1 MIVSS
6 CPKCGKKLHLFN
18 VSQFCPACGVNM
30 RFVKFEEDFY
40 REAKIAELSQA
51 AMGVKIKRFKAS
63 FVGSKLT
70 YLRIALMFLPVFTLL
85 IPHGGFTLTL
95 PYKETAISFGAL
107 GLYQLFGGGDLGYLT
122 QMSASDLAGGAFSAL
137 VTALY
142 AYLAVA
148 VCAVLVLLLSI
159 FCFISIKNMQKIL
172 AVVASLGVVASVAAI
187 ALIARFV
194 SVAGSSPLLR
204 AENGF
209 GLYVTILLFAAVI
222 VNNVLLI
229 RHPVPVEYSEGAV
242 ERAAMW
248 KRVRSG
254 EVKIDDLP
262 QPVVVTE
269 ATKKIDEEIAKEE
282 ATYEEKLAQREAE
295 KNA

>member
-1 MIVSS
+1 MST
-6 CPKCGKKLHLFN
+6 CPKCGKKLHLTN

-30 RFVKFEEDFY
+30 RFVNFEEDFY

-70 YLRIALMFLPVFTLL
+70 IARLAVMFLPILTFL
-85 IPHGGFTLTL
+85 IPQGGFSILL
-95 PYKETAISFGAL
+95 PYKETAVSFGAL
-107 GLYQLFGGGDLGYLT
+107 GLYQLFGGGDLGYIA
-122 QMSASDLAGGAFSAL
+122 QMAGSGAFGGGFSAL
-137 VTALY
+137 IAAIY
-142 AYLAVA
+142 AYAAAA
-148 VCAVLVLLLSI
+148 VCAVLALLLTV

-172 AVVASLGVVASVAAI
+172 AGVSCAGIAASCAAI
-187 ALIARFV
+187 ILIARFV
-194 SVAGSSPLLR
+194 SAAQSSALLSGHG
-204 AENGF
+204 GF
-209 GLYVTILLFAAVI
+209 GLYISILAFAAVLA
-222 VNNVLLI
+222 VNILLV
-229 RHPVPVEYSEGAV
+229 RRPVPVEYTEGAV

-248 KRVRSG
+248 KRVRAG

-282 ATYEEKLAQREAE
+282 ASYEEKIAKREAE
-295 KNA
+295 QNA